1 MSHNPVGLT
10 GLVTGTVRPGG
21 VGEVQLPFGG
31 GTNTFLAYPHDGQST
46 IPIGRTVTVVAV
58 ASTGSVYVRETHQ
71 DPGTRYEPSR

>member
-31 GTNTFLAYPHDGQST
+31 GTNTFLAYPHDGEST
-46 IPIGRTVTVVAV
+46 ISVGRTIVVVAV
-58 ASTGSVYVRETHQ
+58 AATGSVYVRETPRE
-71 DPGTRYEPSR
+71 PGLHYEPPR